1 MNTPFAR
8 FGGYGDLFDDI
19 NNAIN
24 FQTIGETQAQD
35 KKKKQEQG
43 AAIAGTII
51 DMVGQGVNLFS
62 SVQDRKAAEANAQ
75 AEIARA
81 TASGQMSAA
90 QASIAE
96 AQVASQ
102 LGLSQTGVQTSQMSQ
117 ETWLILGIGGLL
129 TVGVLGALALSTGRR
144 N

>member
-1 MNTPFAR
+1 MNR
-8 FGGYGDLFDDI
+8 SLGSFGRYGDWLDDI
-19 NNAIN
+19 S
-24 FQTIGETQAQD
+24 FQPYSETQAQD

-43 AAIAGTII
+43 AAIAGTILN
-51 DMVGQGVNLFS
+51 MVGQGVNLFS
-62 SVQDRKAAEANAQ
+62 SFQDRKGAEANAQ

-81 TASGQMSAA
+81 TAAGQMSAA
-90 QASIAE
+90 QARIAE

>member
-1 MNTPFAR
+1 MNKSLGS
-8 FGGYGDLFDDI
+8 FGRYGDWFDDI
-19 NNAIN
+19 S
-24 FQTIGETQAQD
+24 FQSYAETQAQD

-43 AAIAGTII
+43 AAIGSTIL
-51 DMVGQGVNLFS
+51 DMVGQGVDLFS
-62 SVQDRKAAEANAQ
+62 TVQDRKAAEANAQ

-81 TASGQMSAA
+81 KATGELSAA
-90 QASIAE
+90 QARIAE

-144 N
+144 D